1 MLDQRLETP
10 VSKILTEQ
18 LVSSPELTAIQ
29 TVIADE
35 MVNEVVVGDP
45 DLSPIQYTLDD
56 LEKSLL
62 TPQPILSQ
70 LGLQSFLSIN
80 FFNIIHGTKFN
91 DFLQGTL
98 GGDLIFAKE
107 GNDVIIA
114 LAGNDIVFGD
124 DGDDIIFGGQS
135 FPGMPDNDILFGG
148 NGNDTFYGGDGDDM
162 IIGGPGKD
170 TVDYTLVNQG
180 ITLEAIGVINKGSVG
195 SDQIF
200 EIETIIG
207 NASQTNTIDGSTGK
221 GTASLTVDLGND
233 SLTVVG
239 TPIGNLKFTVENFV
253 NVVGT
258 KNKDTIIGSNANN
271 KLMAE
276 AGNDFIGGSIGKD
289 FIDGGLGFDTID
301 YQKLGQAITLQA
313 GGKVDKGSLG
323 TDQLNEV
330 ERIIGDGTK
339 VNKIDGST
347 GTGTASFK
355 VDLSKDSLTVS
366 GTPIGDLKFTVEN
379 FSDVIG
385 TSNDDIIVG
394 NNLSN
399 NITGKKGDDELSG
412 LAGKDTINGVD
423 STRKL
428 AGFGEVDILTGG
440 RDQDLFVLGDERQAY
455 YLGRGSQ
462 DLAVI
467 TDFES
472 GFDKIQLNGSL
483 RDYLLLGTT
492 SSTSILRRSSII
504 SDHISQTELVV
515 KPSFS
520 FDLVG
525 TVASSINTATD
536 LIFA

>member
-62 TPQPILSQ
+62 TPEPILSQ

-80 FFNIIHGTKFN
+80 LFNTIHGTKFN

-98 GGDLIFAKE
+98 GGDIIFAKE

-114 LAGNDIVFGD
+114 LAGNDIVFGE

-135 FPGMPDNDILFGG
+135 FRGIPDNDILFGG

-221 GTASLTVDLGND
+221 GTASLTVDLSND

-253 NVVGT
+253 DVIGT
-258 KNKDTIIGSNANN
+258 KNKDTIIGSDANN

-323 TDQLNEV
+323 TDQLNGV
-330 ERIIGDGTK
+330 ERIIGNGTK

-355 VDLSKDSLTVS
+355 VDLSKDSLTVV

-379 FSDVIG
+379 FIDVIA

-399 NITGKKGDDELSG
+399 NITGKKGNDQLSG

-423 STRKL
+423 FTSKL

-440 RDQDLFVLGDERQAY
+440 RDQDLFVLGDARQAY
-455 YLGRGSQ
+455 YVGGGSQ

-472 GFDKIQLNGSL
+472 GLDKIQLNGSL
-483 RDYLLLGTT
+483 MDYLLLGTT

-504 SDHISQTELVV
+504 SDHISQTELVA

-525 TVASSINTATD
+525 TVSSSINTATD